1 MVRPL
6 GNEDTMLRN
15 LQEVVEL
22 FENAQNSVYKLMS
35 NVRRHGH
42 NFPIVMA
49 NLLQDSVPKFIR
61 DPRYYQVL
69 REHEFEDV
77 IPDRAYSPTPTVP
90 ERSNSRS
97 TRLS

>member
-1 MVRPL
+1 
-6 GNEDTMLRN
+6 
-15 LQEVVEL
+15 
-22 FENAQNSVYKLMS
+22 
-35 NVRRHGH
+35 
-42 NFPIVMA
+42 MA
-49 NLLQDSVPKFIR
+49 NLLQDSVPKFVR

-77 IPDRAYSPTPTVP
+77 IPDRDYSPTPTVP